1 VPVGNSSS
9 GTSLP
14 LPALCSGSPFQGVL
28 FVSIEPAGARFQFLS
43 RLAGGAAVALAVIAI
58 AGLLVQVR
66 GEDPFSPSQIVTYV
80 LGAALLGAAG
90 LLMVIHR
97 MARDTGEEAE
107 AERARTTTDLARTE
121 EDLRAQRA
129 EREKVEE
136 ALRQSRKLESIG
148 QLSSG
153 IAQDFNN
160 LLTVIKGN
168 LKLIERRVG
177 DSRAD
182 VIHHIHLATD
192 ALNRAVAV
200 TQGIL
205 AFSRRESRPPKPV
218 NMTRLVIGLS
228 ERIRQSVG
236 DRSAIENVLDGD
248 CWTLCDEAQMEN
260 VIINLAINA
269 REAMPKGGRLEIETA
284 NVHMSAGTPP
294 FEGVPEGDYV
304 KIRVSDT
311 GIGMTEEV
319 RRRATDPFFTTKDD
333 EGAGLGL
340 SMIVGYVKQALGYLH
355 IDSTPGKG
363 TRVTILMPRH
373 DLWGVSD
380 EALASFVESSPHD
393 VPELAPDVRV
403 RVPTVLIVEDEPLVR
418 TLAAETIREQGFN
431 VIDTAHGSDALD
443 IIKAGADID
452 LLVTD
457 VRLPGVGGYQLA
469 DIALARRPTL
479 KVILVTGFAQ
489 DPVPEK
495 LTKAGVKM
503 FYKPYDLDVLA
514 ATARDLLKQ
523 GVSHPA

>member
-1 VPVGNSSS
+1 MARLSQL
-9 GTSLP
+9 SL
-14 LPALCSGSPFQGVL
+14 SV
-28 FVSIEPAGARFQFLS
+28 
-43 RLAGGAAVALAVIAI
+43 AVALAIGAVIGLVVLARGDAPDAGQVIDYAFGAGMLIAAGILIAI
-58 AGLLVQVR
+58 GRTSRAVC
-66 GEDPFSPSQIVTYV
+66 E
-80 LGAALLGAAG
+80 
-90 LLMVIHR
+90 H
-97 MARDTGEEAE
+97 AE
-107 AERARTTTDLARTE
+107 AEQARARAGLAKIE
-121 EDLRAQRA
+121 GELQAQRA
-129 EREKVEE
+129 ERAKVEE
-136 ALRQSRKLESIG
+136 ALRQSRKLESVG
-148 QLSSG
+148 QLSGG

-177 DSRAD
+177 DGRND
-182 VIHHIHLATD
+182 VLHHVHLASD

-218 NMTRLVIGLS
+218 NLTRLVIGLS

-236 DRSAIENVLDGD
+236 DRIKIENRLDGD
-248 CWTLCDEAQMEN
+248 CWTLCDETQMEN
-260 VIINLAINA
+260 VIVNLVINA
-269 REAMPKGGRLEIETA
+269 REAMPEGGRLRIETE
-284 NVHMSAGTPP
+284 NVHLNPGIAP
-294 FEGVPEGDYV
+294 FEGVPEGEYV
-304 KIRVSDT
+304 KLSVVDT
-311 GIGMTEEV
+311 GVGMTDEV

-333 EGAGLGL
+333 DGAGLGL
-340 SMIVGYVKQALGYLH
+340 SMIVGYVKQALGYLQ

-363 TRVTILMPRH
+363 TRVIILMPRH

-380 EALASFVESSPHD
+380 EALASFRERSPAD
-393 VPELAPDVRV
+393 IPELAPDVRV

-418 TLAAETIREQGFN
+418 TLAAETIRDHGFN

-443 IIKAGADID
+443 IIKAGTDID

-469 DIALARRPTL
+469 DIALARRPNL

-495 LTKAGVKM
+495 LTKAGVKI

-514 ATARDLLKQ
+514 ASARQLLKE
-523 GVSHPA
+523 GVTHAV

>member
-1 VPVGNSSS
+1 
-9 GTSLP
+9 
-14 LPALCSGSPFQGVL
+14 VL
-28 FVSIEPAGARFQFLS
+28 FVTGVSTGTRLRTLS
-43 RLAGGAAVALAVIAI
+43 RVVVVAAIIFALGGI
-58 AGLLVQVR
+58 AGIVVQTR
-66 GEDPFSPSQIVTYV
+66 GDDSFPLQMVCAA
-80 LGAALLGAAG
+80 LGAALLVAAG
-90 LLMVIHR
+90 LLVMVDR
-97 MARDTGEEAE
+97 VAREMVEERDSEHDRGRAE
-107 AERARTTTDLARTE
+107 LAKVE
-121 EDLRAQRA
+121 EDLQAQRT

-136 ALRQSRKLESIG
+136 ALRQSRKLESVG
-148 QLSSG
+148 QLSGG

-177 DSRAD
+177 EDRTD
-182 VIHHIHLATD
+182 VRHHIHLASD

-236 DRSAIENVLDGD
+236 DRITVENRLDGD
-248 CWTLCDEAQMEN
+248 CWTLCDDTQMEN
-260 VIINLAINA
+260 VIVNLVINA
-269 REAMPKGGRLEIETA
+269 REAMPRGGSLVIETE
-284 NVHMSAGTPP
+284 NVHMSPGMAP
-294 FEGVPEGDYV
+294 FEGIPEGEYV
-304 KIRVSDT
+304 RLRVSDT
-311 GIGMTEEV
+311 GIGMSEEV

-333 EGAGLGL
+333 DGAGLGL

-380 EALASFVESSPHD
+380 EALASFVNSSPRESM
-393 VPELAPDVRV
+393 PELAPDVRV

-418 TLAAETIREQGFN
+418 TLAAETIREHGFN
-431 VIDTAHGSDALD
+431 VIDTAHGTDALD
-443 IIKAGADID
+443 IIKAGAEID
-452 LLVTD
+452 LLVSD

-469 DIALARRPTL
+469 DIALARRPNV

-495 LTKAGVKM
+495 LTRAGVKI

-514 ATARDLLKQ
+514 ASARELLKE
-523 GVSHPA
+523 GANHPA